1 MKNAILSV
9 SDKTN
14 IEDFASKLIENDYK
28 IFSTG
33 GTKKA
38 LKMLGLKYI
47 QFQS

>member
-33 GTKKA
+33 GTKGIRKCWD
-38 LKMLGLKYI
+38 
-47 QFQS
+47 